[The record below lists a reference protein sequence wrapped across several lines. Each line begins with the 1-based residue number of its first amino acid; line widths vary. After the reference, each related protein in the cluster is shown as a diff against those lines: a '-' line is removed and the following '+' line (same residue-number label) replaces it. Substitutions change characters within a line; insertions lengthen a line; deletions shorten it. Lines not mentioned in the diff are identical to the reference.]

1 MNQLDQ
7 LVYCS
12 RARLAPEQAA
22 DQIADIVHV
31 AAFRNAQVGITG
43 ALTLR
48 GDIFVQMLEG
58 APTAL
63 DILMLHLHFDARH
76 EDIVVLARERITQ
89 RAFPVW
95 GMTAPQAAPSTASAL
110 DILITERSP
119 RLDLWR
125 QAMGAALAPQ
135 ALQTEA
141 LGAGGVISRLSTRS
155 RQAV

>member
-22 DQIADIVHV
+22 EQIADIVHI

-43 ALTLR
+43 ALALR
-48 GDIFVQMLEG
+48 KDIFVQVLEG
-58 APTAL
+58 SPTAL

-76 EDIVVLARERITQ
+76 EDIAVLARERITR

-95 GMTAPQAAPSTASAL
+95 GMTAPQTAPSTTSTL
-110 DILITERSP
+110 DILIAERSP

-125 QAMGAALAPQ
+125 QAMGADLASQ
-135 ALQTEA
+135 TRHTEA

>member
-22 DQIADIVHV
+22 EQIADIVHV
-31 AAFRNAQVGITG
+31 SAFRNAQVGVTG
-43 ALTLR
+43 ALALR
-48 GDIFVQMLEG
+48 GEVFVQLLEG
-58 APTAL
+58 SPTAL

-76 EDIVVLARERITQ
+76 DDIVVLARERIIR
-89 RAFPVW
+89 RAFPIW
-95 GMTAPQAAPSTASAL
+95 GMIAPQRDPAASSAL
-110 DILITERSP
+110 DRLIVERSS

-125 QAMGAALAPQ
+125 QA
-135 ALQTEA
+135 LQTEE
-141 LGAGGVISRLSTRS
+141 LGEGGVISRFSTCS